1 MDSSFAA
8 KSCFGGS
15 KRKIA
20 PFSTSILRP
29 NSVNYNDKKAINK
42 GLKRA
47 ASLPLPIRNDENLRN
62 KEQEIMATPEK
73 RLSKL
78 YRFIS
83 NDKVRTTTRG
93 ILKKSTGNSAQ
104 SMRENINNNQ
114 QPANGI
120 TTDHDPTYGFA
131 SRYSDSKSYFRT
143 QNVDNTIPRVV
154 QREDLLQI
162 YPTAESNANFRDVLF
177 PLRASNGSNK
187 SNNSIKAADTVD
199 ATTAN
204 WCLPTALK
212 EDFADFNIST
222 PPQKKRVKFDESL
235 DNLKEQQP
243 PPSFEFQHGQV
254 THAGSRNSLR
264 ERIYDFFANLF

>member
-1 MDSSFAA
+1 MDTSFAA

-15 KRKIA
+15 KRKIT

-29 NSVNYNDKKAINK
+29 NSLNYTDKKSNNK

-47 ASLPLPIRNDENLRN
+47 ASLPLPLRNDENLRN
-62 KEQEIMATPEK
+62 KEQEATATPEK

-83 NDKVRTTTRG
+83 NDKMRTTTRG
-93 ILKKSTGNSAQ
+93 ILKKSTPNATH
-104 SMRENINNNQ
+104 SMRENINNQ
-114 QPANGI
+114 HPSNGI

-154 QREDLLQI
+154 QREDLLQV
-162 YPTAESNANFRDVLF
+162 YPTAESSANFRDVLF

-199 ATTAN
+199 TTTAN

-254 THAGSRNSLR
+254 THAGSRHSLR